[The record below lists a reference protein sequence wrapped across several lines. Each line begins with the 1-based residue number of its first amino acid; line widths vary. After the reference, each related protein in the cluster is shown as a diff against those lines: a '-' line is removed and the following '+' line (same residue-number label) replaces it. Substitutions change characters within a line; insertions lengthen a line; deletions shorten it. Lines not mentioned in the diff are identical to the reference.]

1 MMPTLAPPSVLSAPQ
16 RRCQILL
23 TLFQPGLTATT
34 ATFSELNGVDDD
46 IASLDISETGREILR
61 YHQLTLTTG
70 YDGSYRV
77 EGTVL
82 NQRLCLFHWLRRGFR
97 LCPSF
102 ITSHF
107 TPALKSELKRRGI
120 ARNFYDDTN
129 LQALVNLCSRRLQK
143 RFETRDIHFLCL
155 YLQYCLLQHH
165 AGITPQFNPL
175 QRRWAE
181 SCLEFQVAQ
190 EIGRHWQRRALQPVP
205 PDEPLFMALLF
216 SMLRVPDPLRDAH
229 QRDRQL
235 RKSIKRLVNHFR
247 ELGNVRFYDE
257 QGLCDQLYTHL
268 AQALNRSLFAIGID
282 NTLPEEFARLYPR
295 LVRTTRAALAG
306 FESEYG
312 VHLSDE
318 ESGLVAVIFGAWL
331 MQEND
336 LHEKQI
342 ILLTGNDSE
351 REAQI
356 EQQLRELT
364 LLPLNIKHMSV
375 KVFLSDRRSAR
386 RGTDYC
392 SLYHAVTALFTTA
405 DLYGP
410 DADNTSTGAD
420 PQNARISMREQ
431 LSGAKTLPEAPPA
444 PSPRTRR
451 GRDID
456 TGNRRK
462 RS

>member
-1 MMPTLAPPSVLSAPQ
+1 MALPVNKRVLK
-16 RRCQILL
+16 ILFI
-23 TLFQPGLTATT
+23 LFVVAFCIYLIPRIAIN
-34 ATFSELNGVDDD
+34 FFYYPDDK
-46 IASLDISETGREILR
+46 IYGPEPWS
-61 YHQLTLTTG
+61 
-70 YDGSYRV
+70 
-77 EGTVL
+77 
-82 NQRLCLFHWLRRGFR
+82 
-97 LCPSF
+97 
-102 ITSHF
+102 
-107 TPALKSELKRRGI
+107 
-120 ARNFYDDTN
+120 
-129 LQALVNLCSRRLQK
+129 
-143 RFETRDIHFLCL
+143 
-155 YLQYCLLQHH
+155 
-165 AGITPQFNPL
+165 
-175 QRRWAE
+175 AE
-181 SCLEFQVAQ
+181 SVEFTAKDGTHLQGWFIPSSTGPADNA
-190 EIGRHWQRRALQPVP
+190 IATIIHAHGNAGNMSAHWQRRALQPVP

-375 KVFLSDRRSAR
+375 KVFLQTGAPRSAALIIAPYTMPLPLFSPPLIY
-386 RGTDYC
+386 TD
-392 SLYHAVTALFTTA
+392 LTLTTH
-405 DLYGP
+405 
-410 DADNTSTGAD
+410 
-420 PQNARISMREQ
+420 QQEQ
-431 LSGAKTLPEAPPA
+431 
-444 PSPRTRR
+444 
-451 GRDID
+451 I
-456 TGNRRK
+456 RK
-462 RS
+462 MLESA

>member
-1 MMPTLAPPSVLSAPQ
+1 MMSTLAPPSVLSAPQ

-34 ATFSELNGVDDD
+34 ATLSELNGVDDN
-46 IASLDISETGREILR
+46 IAVRDISETGREILR

-102 ITSHF
+102 ITSRF
-107 TPALKSELKRRGI
+107 TPALKEELKRRGI

-129 LQALVNLCSRRLQK
+129 LQALVNLCARRLQK
-143 RFETRDIHFLCL
+143 CFEARDVHFLCL

-165 AGITPQFNPL
+165 AGISPQFNPL

-181 SCLEFQVAQ
+181 SCLEFQIAQ
-190 EIGRHWQRRALQPVP
+190 EIGRHWQRRARQPVP

-216 SMLRVPDPLRDAH
+216 SMLQVPNPLQDAH

-235 RKSIKRLVNHFR
+235 RQAIVRLVQRFR
-247 ELGNVRFYDE
+247 EQGNVRFYDE

-268 AQALNRSLFAIGID
+268 AQALRRSLFTIGID
-282 NTLPEEFARLYPR
+282 NTLPEEFSRLYPR

-306 FESEYG
+306 FESEYN
-312 VHLSDE
+312 VRFSDE

-331 MQEND
+331 MQANEIN
-336 LHEKQI
+336 EKKI

-351 REAQI
+351 REANI

-364 LLPLNIKHMSV
+364 LLPLNIKHISV
-375 KVFLSDRRSAR
+375 KTFLRNGAPRN
-386 RGTDYC
+386 TVLIITPYTIP
-392 SLYHAVTALFTTA
+392 LPLFSPPLIHTNQILTVH
-405 DLYGP
+405 
-410 DADNTSTGAD
+410 
-420 PQNARISMREQ
+420 QQEQ
-431 LSGAKTLPEAPPA
+431 
-444 PSPRTRR
+444 
-451 GRDID
+451 I
-456 TGNRRK
+456 RK
-462 RS
+462 MLE

>member
-23 TLFQPGLTATT
+23 TLFQPGLRATT

-46 IASLDISETGREILR
+46 IAVRDISETGQEILR

-70 YDGSYRV
+70 YDGGYRI

-102 ITSHF
+102 ITHRF
-107 TPALKSELKRRGI
+107 TPALKDELRRRGI

-143 RFETRDIHFLCL
+143 RFEARDTHFLCL

-181 SCLEFQVAQ
+181 SSLEFQVAQ

-205 PDEPLFMALLF
+205 PDEPLFMAILF
-216 SMLRVPDPLRDAH
+216 SMLRTPDPLRDTH

-235 RKSIKRLVNHFR
+235 RQAIVRLVHHFR
-247 ELGNVRFYDE
+247 ELGNVNFYDE
-257 QGLCDQLYTHL
+257 QELCDQLYTHL
-268 AQALNRSLFAIGID
+268 AQALHRSLFAIGID
-282 NTLPEEFARLYPR
+282 NTLPEEFGRLYPR

-306 FESEYG
+306 FESEYN
-312 VHLSDE
+312 VRFSNE

-331 MQEND
+331 MQANEI
-336 LHEKQI
+336 HEKQI
-342 ILLTGNDSE
+342 LLLTGNDSE
-351 REAQI
+351 REAYI

-375 KVFLSDRRSAR
+375 KTFLKNGAPRNAALIIAPYTIPLPLFSPPLIHTDQNLTIHQQEQIRKMLESA
-386 RGTDYC
+386 
-392 SLYHAVTALFTTA
+392 
-405 DLYGP
+405 
-410 DADNTSTGAD
+410 
-420 PQNARISMREQ
+420 
-431 LSGAKTLPEAPPA
+431 
-444 PSPRTRR
+444 
-451 GRDID
+451 
-456 TGNRRK
+456 
-462 RS
+462 

>member
-23 TLFQPGLTATT
+23 TLFQPGLTATM

-102 ITSHF
+102 ITSQF

-120 ARNFYDDTN
+120 A
-129 LQALVNLCSRRLQK
+129 
-143 RFETRDIHFLCL
+143 
-155 YLQYCLLQHH
+155 
-165 AGITPQFNPL
+165 PQFNPL

-235 RKSIKRLVNHFR
+235 RQSIKRLVNHFR

-375 KVFLSDRRSAR
+375 KAFLQ
-386 RGTDYC
+386 
-392 SLYHAVTALFTTA
+392 
-405 DLYGP
+405 
-410 DADNTSTGAD
+410 TGAPRGAALIIAPYTMPLPLFSPPLIYTD
-420 PQNARISMREQ
+420 LTLTTHQQEQ
-431 LSGAKTLPEAPPA
+431 
-444 PSPRTRR
+444 
-451 GRDID
+451 I
-456 TGNRRK
+456 RK
-462 RS
+462 MLESA

>member
-102 ITSHF
+102 ITSRF

-235 RKSIKRLVNHFR
+235 RQSIKRLVNHFR

-364 LLPLNIKHMSV
+364 FWFS
-375 KVFLSDRRSAR
+375 
-386 RGTDYC
+386 
-392 SLYHAVTALFTTA
+392 
-405 DLYGP
+405 
-410 DADNTSTGAD
+410 
-420 PQNARISMREQ
+420 QNDG
-431 LSGAKTLPEAPPA
+431 L
-444 PSPRTRR
+444 
-451 GRDID
+451 
-456 TGNRRK
+456 
-462 RS
+462 